1 MYGVHSTDYSTIT
14 VGPARRQHRTYT
26 PGSSRRVRILSLI
39 LDLVHSYPFQ
49 METYVIPRA
58 QTASEP
64 RIYTYATVL
73 RTIKYSNCPLA
84 PVARETAASNSP
96 TRARLC
102 QVPKW
107 DARLGQVARAALRPP
122 RAHAHA
128 ARSTVR
134 FASRAQST
142 RVTVGRAPRA
152 CGSAGRAAVCR
163 RRRMNDR

>member
-107 DARLGQVARAALRPP
+107 DARLGQVARAALRP
-122 RAHAHA
+122 RARTHTRRVPPTFRLACPIHTRHSRPGT
-128 ARSTVR
+128 ARVWQRRPGGRVSPST
-134 FASRAQST
+134 
-142 RVTVGRAPRA
+142 
-152 CGSAGRAAVCR
+152 
-163 RRRMNDR
+163 DE